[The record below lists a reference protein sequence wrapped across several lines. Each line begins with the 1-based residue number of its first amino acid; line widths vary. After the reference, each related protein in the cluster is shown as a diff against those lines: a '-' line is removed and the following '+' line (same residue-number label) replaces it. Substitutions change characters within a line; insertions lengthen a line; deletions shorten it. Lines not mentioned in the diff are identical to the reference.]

1 MTVSLVLSRMQTVAL
16 RRRKQVVRDDESG
29 YENTSVLLL
38 ATVQPLT
45 GTTAAQM
52 YGERLSMT
60 KLLLA
65 APDAV
70 IEVGMGVCVD
80 VAPSQPPDYRVVYV
94 AGWSQHT
101 VAHIRYIPETERA
114 AAPMST

>member
-1 MTVSLVLSRMQTVAL
+1 VTVSLMLSRMRTVAL

-29 YENTSVLLL
+29 YETACTLLP

-45 GTTAAQM
+45 GAVAAQM

-65 APDAV
+65 APDAAM
-70 IEVGMGVCVD
+70 EVGMGVCVD

-94 AGWSQHT
+94 AGWSQHA
-101 VAHIRYIPETERA
+101 VAHIRYIPEAERA
-114 AAPMST
+114 AASIST

>member
-1 MTVSLVLSRMQTVAL
+1 MSLALSRMQTVAL
-16 RRRKQVVRDDESG
+16 RRRKQVIRDDDSG
-29 YENTSVLLL
+29 YENEATPLS

-45 GTTAAQM
+45 GYTAAQM
-52 YGERLSMT
+52 YGERLNMT

-70 IEVGMGVCVD
+70 IDVGMGVCVD
-80 VAPSQPPDYRVVYV
+80 VPPSQPPDYSVVYV

-101 VAHIRYIPETERA
+101 VAHIRYIPEAERA
-114 AAPMST
+114 AAPVST